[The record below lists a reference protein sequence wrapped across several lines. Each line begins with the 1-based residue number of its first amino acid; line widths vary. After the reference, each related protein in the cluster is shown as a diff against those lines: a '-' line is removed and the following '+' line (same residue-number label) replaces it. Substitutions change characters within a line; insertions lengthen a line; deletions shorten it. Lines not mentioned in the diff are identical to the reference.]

1 MPASQLDAPLA
12 NGHDSHTHPS
22 PTKKPKGKKAMDN
35 NEATRLLHARISQ
48 LEQDAAGEKDQE
60 LEIEREVKRANRD
73 LLQQVSKMDNMQKI
87 DHLTKRSSELLAD
100 MRRLE
105 RENQK
110 NKRRG
115 DNLQK
120 ERDASRTELSKTV
133 GLKEKLEKLCR
144 ELQRDNNKMKNENK
158 ELQTTQKRNN
168 THWDEKYATLLSK
181 LEGYQEEKDT
191 PKKQVVDMEVDE
203 LFRVRFKTFIEQY
216 ELRELH
222 FHSLMR
228 TKELEV
234 QYHMA
239 RYEREKKNAEG
250 ESTKARH
257 LQAQV
262 QAFTKTETELRNQL
276 NVYVDKFKQQVED
289 TLNNSNDLFLSFRK
303 EMEDMSKKGKRLE
316 KENEALKRQKEAA
329 SANIIKM
336 AEDRQDCKKKQE
348 EAEKKTAK
356 LRSIIQQ
363 MQEQGRKIPSG
374 MANTVESCYSDSHGG
389 NEGDESNYSEED
401 GDEEELSEFD
411 DDTEEEPQGNDQG
424 TPVAYGPERPPQ
436 PLRSYINNPRFTVLI
451 NSTAT
456 MDFLQRLARFLDRPL
471 FPWKKLIMGFS
482 VGQYLFESFLTLRQ
496 YRVLQK
502 TSPPAVLSKEV
513 SQEVF
518 DKSQAYGRAKAKFE
532 IVNGLYSQVQN
543 IAFMHFDV
551 LPKLWSWTGH
561 LLLKWA
567 PARFTGEISHTIVF
581 VLTFAV
587 ISQLL
592 RLPSSLYQT
601 FVLEEKFGF
610 NKQTPKLFITDLV
623 KTQALT
629 FILAPPFL
637 AGFLKIIQKTGNQ
650 FFYYLWLFVIA
661 LQVFMITI
669 YPVAILPLFNKL
681 SPLEDGELKTKVE
694 ALAASLK
701 FPLHELYVIDGSKRS
716 AHSNAYFFGLPWKKH
731 IVIYDTLIEKS
742 EPEEVVAVLAHEL
755 GHWKLGHTT
764 SLFGISQAHSFYIFM
779 LFSVF
784 INNHSLYSSFGFL
797 KEHPIIV
804 GFILFSDALAP
815 MDLVINLL
823 MHIVSRKFE
832 FQADAFAKK
841 LGYPEQLARSL
852 LKLQIQNLSTMDA
865 DWMYASYHFSHPHL
879 SERLNALGWKGSEGV
894 TEGVTDKSLEN
905 EKEGVVKAS
914 GRDEL

>member
-12 NGHDSHTHPS
+12 NGHDSHTHQS
-22 PTKKPKGKKAMDN
+22 PTKKPKGKKVMDN

-144 ELQRDNNKMKNENK
+144 ELQRDNNKMKVGCEDNENK

-276 NVYVDKFKQQVED
+276 NVYVDKFKQVED

-336 AEDRQDCKKKQE
+336 AEDRQDCKRKQE
-348 EAEKKTAK
+348 EAEKKTSK

-363 MQEQGRKIPSG
+363 MQEQGRKVPSG

-401 GDEEELSEFD
+401 GDDEELSEFD

-436 PLRSYINNPRFTVLI
+436 PVASA
-451 NSTAT
+451 AT
-456 MDFLQRLARFLDRPL
+456 
-471 FPWKKLIMGFS
+471 
-482 VGQYLFESFLTLRQ
+482 
-496 YRVLQK
+496 
-502 TSPPAVLSKEV
+502 
-513 SQEVF
+513 
-518 DKSQAYGRAKAKFE
+518 
-532 IVNGLYSQVQN
+532 NG
-543 IAFMHFDV
+543 H
-551 LPKLWSWTGH
+551 
-561 LLLKWA
+561 
-567 PARFTGEISHTIVF
+567 
-581 VLTFAV
+581 
-587 ISQLL
+587 
-592 RLPSSLYQT
+592 
-601 FVLEEKFGF
+601 
-610 NKQTPKLFITDLV
+610 
-623 KTQALT
+623 
-629 FILAPPFL
+629 
-637 AGFLKIIQKTGNQ
+637 
-650 FFYYLWLFVIA
+650 
-661 LQVFMITI
+661 
-669 YPVAILPLFNKL
+669 
-681 SPLEDGELKTKVE
+681 
-694 ALAASLK
+694 
-701 FPLHELYVIDGSKRS
+701 
-716 AHSNAYFFGLPWKKH
+716 
-731 IVIYDTLIEKS
+731 
-742 EPEEVVAVLAHEL
+742 
-755 GHWKLGHTT
+755 
-764 SLFGISQAHSFYIFM
+764 
-779 LFSVF
+779 
-784 INNHSLYSSFGFL
+784 
-797 KEHPIIV
+797 
-804 GFILFSDALAP
+804 
-815 MDLVINLL
+815 
-823 MHIVSRKFE
+823 
-832 FQADAFAKK
+832 
-841 LGYPEQLARSL
+841 
-852 LKLQIQNLSTMDA
+852 
-865 DWMYASYHFSHPHL
+865 
-879 SERLNALGWKGSEGV
+879 
-894 TEGVTDKSLEN
+894 
-905 EKEGVVKAS
+905 
-914 GRDEL
+914 